1 MRNIL
6 FTALTKFLHHQKEHN
21 PQLLIDYHNAF
32 SSSTIDTF
40 QALDGLAQLATELGI
55 YCDSDSEMIRP
66 EVLAYV
72 GLNLKN
78 NLDLLRLARYG
89 EEITSR
95 ILTEFKEVNND

>member
-1 MRNIL
+1 MYNIL
-6 FTALTKFLHHQKEHN
+6 SVALMRFLHHQKEHN

-32 SSSTIDTF
+32 SSGTIDTF

-78 NLDLLRLARYG
+78 NLDFLRLARYG
-89 EEITSR
+89 EEITGGM
-95 ILTEFKEVNND
+95 LTEFKEVNND